1 MVLGESSDAH
11 KNAVGRRQ
19 QRGQRHR
26 KLALV
31 ARERLALGGRP
42 LGSYFECSSVAVVC
56 KRGTLPG
63 TVCLDLVT
71 RGKIIVRTMWTHVI
85 RPGLCRSPGGTVD
98 IRHPCYAAERS
109 YRNPTT
115 SRCCPCLARSATAV
129 RRVSAGGGDGDG
141 DGEVAADGWG
151 CGACTRR
158 WVGIYTHDVHRRWGS
173 VFWRSWARVIRG
185 RLPVI
190 GRPNAD
196 ILHHGPPPAYAH
208 GREAVCWRGRPTR
221 RGRRQVHPGRRR
233 ARGTRG
239 GRPVS
244 SARRTGGY
252 RLR

>member
-208 GREAVCWRGRPTR
+208 GREAVGWAEAWPQAGAPGVVRGA
-221 RGRRQVHPGRRR
+221 R
-233 ARGTRG
+233 AAAG
-239 GRPVS
+239 
-244 SARRTGGY
+244 
-252 RLR
+252 L